1 MNTIPVNPVN
11 REIIRYNLEVD
22 IPSIFL
28 KEGKAI
34 DSKWLDNDI
43 IILLSENNE
52 PLEIEIHNARQKG
65 LIKILQQLQQYL
77 KPYPLSTKPADK

>member
-1 MNTIPVNPVN
+1 MNTTPVNPVN

-22 IPSIFL
+22 ILSIFL

-52 PLEIEIHNARQKG
+52 PLEIEIHNAKQKG
-65 LIKILQQLQQYL
+65 LIKYYSNTSNHIH
-77 KPYPLSTKPADK
+77 